1 MRLTELTS
9 LHNKRKKL
17 LKQLQID
24 SPISKSDVAVDLYRS
39 GVNSSGS
46 SSPVFFYSQP
56 EMAKTESPRLT
67 ETENRNQN
75 RHLCSVDA
83 LRKGQIRRQPF
94 T

>member
-46 SSPVFFYSQP
+46 SSSF
-56 EMAKTESPRLT
+56 PRP
-67 ETENRNQN
+67 
-75 RHLCSVDA
+75 CSHISNAVKYTHHA
-83 LRKGQIRRQPF
+83 PIP
-94 T
+94 